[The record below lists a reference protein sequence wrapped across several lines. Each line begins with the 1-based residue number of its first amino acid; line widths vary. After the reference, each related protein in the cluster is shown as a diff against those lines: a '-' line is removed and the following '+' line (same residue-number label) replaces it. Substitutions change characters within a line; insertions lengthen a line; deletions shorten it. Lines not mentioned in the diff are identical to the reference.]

1 MFILLVEFNM
11 STVTFFMITA
21 ICVLGIDCFVFTALG
36 FVSFKIGSCYN
47 LCLSYSSLWIPG
59 WIQTHREPP
68 ASFSMLLELKVCF
81 TVPKNNSTWKTCY
94 RATGKHTQNQL
105 ISLSFFL
112 SLSTFQ
118 FTHKPPSPVF
128 SQYINAMSMIMCTHM
143 CLCNRI
149 GNIFYS
155 THCMYRCVY
164 IHYHKSNMLLL
175 VWKSKWIIFTRS
187 NLPTTQFI
195 SDDKIFAEYKI

>member
-21 ICVLGIDCFVFTALG
+21 IYVLGIDCFVCTALG
-36 FVSFKIGSCYN
+36 SVSFKTGSCYN
-47 LCLSYSSLWIPG
+47 LWLSYAHYEYQAGFKL
-59 WIQTHREPP
+59 TEPP
-68 ASFSMLLELKVCF
+68 ASPSLLLKLKVCF
-81 TVPKNNSTWKTCY
+81 TVPKNNSTCKTCY

-105 ISLSFFL
+105 ISLFSSL

-118 FTHKPPSPVF
+118 FNHKPPSPVF
-128 SQYINAMSMIMCTHM
+128 SQCVNAVSMIMCTHI
-143 CLCNRI
+143 CLCNRLGI
-149 GNIFYS
+149 IFYS
-155 THCMYRCVY
+155 THYVYRCVY

-187 NLPTTQFI
+187 NLPTPQFI
-195 SDDKIFAEYKI
+195 SADKIFADYKI